1 MTVSTAILAMVKAV
15 SISMN
20 VPMKSIIVIK
30 TPIAQIRKDLSNVFV
45 WKGFPAM
52 EQFVKISMNVNK
64 TFITVIKMLT
74 VLIL

>member
-15 SISMN
+15 SISMS
-20 VPMKSIIVIK
+20 VPVISIIVIK

-45 WKGFPAM
+45 WKVFPEM
-52 EQFVKISMNVNK
+52 EQCVEISMNVIK

>member
-15 SISMN
+15 SISMS
-20 VPMKSIIVIK
+20 VPVISIIVIK

-45 WKGFPAM
+45 WKVFPEM
-52 EQFVKISMNVNK
+52 EQCVKILMNVIK

-74 VLIL
+74 VLTL